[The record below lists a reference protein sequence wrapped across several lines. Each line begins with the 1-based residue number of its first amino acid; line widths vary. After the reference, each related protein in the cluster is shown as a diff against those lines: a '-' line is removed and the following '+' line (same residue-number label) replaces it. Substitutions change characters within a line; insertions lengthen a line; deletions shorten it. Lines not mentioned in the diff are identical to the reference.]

1 MKHYCSLVL
10 LTLLGLLS
18 SVPISLAQEGE
29 KQTPWYEVEI
39 LLFIRHSDGAGGTEH
54 WPDEL
59 EPPDWSGS
67 IRPDRY
73 ALVPKSER
81 RLGPANYSLKQSRG
95 RLKPVIHR
103 AWRQPVQGPRRA
115 RNFYLQS
122 KSGTSSGNPLLEG
135 VIKTSVN
142 RYLHVDLDF
151 LLRRPAP
158 TGDGTG
164 YQPGAEQTYRFKA
177 HRRMRSGELHFID
190 HPLVGALIQI
200 NPYQKP
206 LPETKTDTPA
216 ASTSS
221 TSPQQTDAA
230 PAASPAEKP

>member
-1 MKHYCSLVL
+1 MKTCRSLLL
-10 LTLLGLLS
+10 LTLLGLLG
-18 SVPISLAQEGE
+18 SVPLCAAQEG
-29 KQTPWYEVEI
+29 KPSTPWYEVEI
-39 LLFIRHSDGAGGTEH
+39 LIFARQADGTGSTEH
-54 WPDEL
+54 WVEDL
-59 EPPDWSGS
+59 ESPDWSGS
-67 IRPDRY
+67 VRPDRY
-73 ALVPKSER
+73 GLVPGSKR
-81 RLGPANYSLKQSRG
+81 LLGPAAYSLKRSRA
-95 RLKPVIHR
+95 RLKPMIHA
-103 AWRQPVQGPRRA
+103 AWRQPVRGPSRA
-115 RNFYLQS
+115 QEVYLQS
-122 KSGTSSGNPLLEG
+122 KKGTSSGNPVVEG

-221 TSPQQTDAA
+221 TSPQQTDAS